1 MIVAVIVVK
10 CKEKETTKT
19 GKLEREESARVRQRR
34 VEFINYPDFRLLT
47 TNVATSNHNLV
58 QSLNK

>member
-19 GKLEREESARVRQRR
+19 GKLERGKRQGPP
-34 VEFINYPDFRLLT
+34 E
-47 TNVATSNHNLV
+47 TSRIYKLPGFPTPN
-58 QSLNK
+58 NKRGNQ